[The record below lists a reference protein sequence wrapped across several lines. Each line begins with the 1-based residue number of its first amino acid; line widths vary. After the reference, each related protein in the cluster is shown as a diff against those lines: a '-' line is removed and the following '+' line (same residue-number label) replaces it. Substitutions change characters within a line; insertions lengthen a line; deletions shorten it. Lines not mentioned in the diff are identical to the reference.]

1 MPPRRHF
8 GFDDLKHILVQRVGT
23 PEDHIPNDPSATL
36 DQIGLDS
43 LAFIE
48 LQTALEEDW
57 GVRIRDED
65 VERIYVVGEAL
76 DFVNERLAEQ
86 ESAQRE

>member
-1 MPPRRHF
+1 VPPRRRF
-8 GFDDLKHILVQRVGT
+8 EFDDLKQILVHRLGT
-23 PEDHIPNDPSATL
+23 AEDQIPNDPSATL

-48 LQTALEEDW
+48 LQTALEDDW

-65 VERIYVVGEAL
+65 VERIYTVGEAL
-76 DFVNERLAEQ
+76 DYVNERLAEQ
-86 ESAQRE
+86 EPAQRE